1 MEKARKRK
9 KPKRAKPKRAKPKQ
23 VKSYQSQQ
31 KRRRSRA
38 LLTQACL
45 GVMIVALLF
54 GVSYACVQIVHGQ
67 PVLPAAMMDG
77 LGSLVPGSTSAP
89 QGTSTP
95 QGASTPQDVL
105 EPAGTP
111 ADAPSG
117 TGTADGQAEPQVRAQ
132 SWNTAVPLERT
143 LPADLSAADARMIAV
158 PENGRLSTEY
168 FRTALFIGD
177 SLSQGFALY
186 EPTRD
191 VATVCAYKSTSP
203 NQVLQ
208 NYVGQRPDGSK
219 IEMWDDIK
227 LQNPSNIYILY
238 GTNALIAQS
247 DEAFLKYYSDLLD
260 LLRER
265 FPNVPIY
272 VQSITPTTA
281 AQGVKQPPLENGHI
295 RQVNAAIARMAA
307 EKGMYYLNAQE
318 ALADT
323 EGNLR
328 ADYTGTLDGI
338 HMNPKGYAEWADY
351 LLTHT
356 VYSSYNAQFL
366 VEGPYA

>member
-1 MEKARKRK
+1 MARVK
-9 KPKRAKPKRAKPKQ
+9 KGAHTKKVR
-23 VKSYQSQQ
+23 SYQAQQ

-45 GVMIVALLF
+45 SVVIVAQLF
-54 GVSYACVQIVHGQ
+54 GISYACVQIVHGQ
-67 PVLPAAMMDG
+67 PVLPVA
-77 LGSLVPGSTSAP
+77 LLESPGSNASDSA
-89 QGTSTP
+89 SVP
-95 QGASTPQDVL
+95 QGASRPQNASDPQGASASPGGSPSDPQAVSV
-105 EPAGTP
+105 PA
-111 ADAPSG
+111 
-117 TGTADGQAEPQVRAQ
+117 QPQERVQ
-132 SWNTAVPLERT
+132 VWNTAVPLDRT

-168 FRTALFIGD
+168 FRTVLFIGD

-186 EPTRD
+186 APTRG
-191 VATVCAYKSTSP
+191 VAAVCAYKSTSP

-208 NYVGQRPDGSK
+208 NYVGQRPDGSR

-238 GTNALIAQS
+238 GTNALISQS
-247 DEAFLKYYSDLLD
+247 DEAFLKYYGDLLD

-281 AQGVKQPPLENGHI
+281 AQGAKQPPLENGHI
-295 RQVNAAIARMAA
+295 RQVNEAISKMAA

-318 ALADT
+318 ALTDA

-328 ADYTGTLDGI
+328 ADYTGTVDGI
-338 HMNPKGYAEWADY
+338 HMNPTGYAAWADY

-356 VYSSYNAQFL
+356 VYSSYNTQFL

>member
-1 MEKARKRK
+1 MEKERTKTTARRAKRYPPRK
-9 KPKRAKPKRAKPKQ
+9 KQ
-23 VKSYQSQQ
+23 
-31 KRRRSRA
+31 RRGRSVLA
-38 LLTQACL
+38 QASLSLL
-45 GVMIVALLF
+45 IVALLF
-54 GVSYACVQIVHGQ
+54 GISYACVQIIHGQ
-67 PVLPAAMMDG
+67 PVLPVAVWDG
-77 LGSLVPGSTSAP
+77 ASGNTTNSGPVPQS
-89 QGTSTP
+89 TSTP
-95 QGASTPQDVL
+95 QDGSNASGMQAANIPTELGAPVQ
-105 EPAGTP
+105 E
-111 ADAPSG
+111 
-117 TGTADGQAEPQVRAQ
+117 
-132 SWNTAVPLERT
+132 WNTAVPLERT
-143 LPADLSAADARMIAV
+143 LPADLSAGDARMIAV

-186 EPTRD
+186 APTRG

-208 NYVGQRPDGSK
+208 NYVGQRPDGSR
-219 IEMWDDIK
+219 IEMWDDISR
-227 LQNPSNIYILY
+227 QRPDNIYVLY

-247 DEAFLKYYSDLLD
+247 DEAFLKYYGDLLD
-260 LLRER
+260 RLREC
-265 FPNVPIY
+265 FPMVPIY

-281 AQGVKQPPLENGHI
+281 AQGVKQPALENGHI
-295 RQVNAAIARMAA
+295 RQVNAAIACMAA

-318 ALADT
+318 ALTDT

-328 ADYTGTLDGI
+328 ADYTGTVDGI

-356 VYSSYNAQFL
+356 VYSRYNAQFL

>member
-1 MEKARKRK
+1 MKKARRRAE
-9 KPKRAKPKRAKPKQ
+9 PKRVRPKK

-31 KRRRSRA
+31 KRRRGRA

-45 GVMIVALLF
+45 GVLIVVLLF
-54 GVSYACVQIVHGQ
+54 GISYACVQIVHGQ
-67 PVLPAAMMDG
+67 PVLPAALMDG
-77 LGSLVPGSTSAP
+77 RGGGAPGSVSAP
-89 QGTSTP
+89 QGTSVPQEAFEP
-95 QGASTPQDVL
+95 QGAS
-105 EPAGTP
+105 
-111 ADAPSG
+111 APSG
-117 TGTADGQAEPQVRAQ
+117 AQAAGAPAEPQLRAQ
-132 SWNTAVPLERT
+132 SWNTAVPQERT
-143 LPADLSAADARMIAV
+143 LPADLSAADSRMIAV

-168 FRTALFIGD
+168 FRTTLFIGD

-186 EPTRD
+186 APTRG

-208 NYVGQRPDGSK
+208 NYVGQRPDGTK

-227 LQNPSNIYILY
+227 VQDPSNIYVLY
-238 GTNALIAQS
+238 GTNALISQS

-265 FPNVPIY
+265 FPLVPIY

-281 AQGVKQPPLENGHI
+281 EQGEKQPALENGHI
-295 RQVNAAIARMAA
+295 RQVNAASARMAA
-307 EKGMYYLNAQE
+307 EKGLYYLNAQE
-318 ALADT
+318 ALTDT

-328 ADYTGTLDGI
+328 ADYTGTIDGI
-338 HMNPKGYAEWADY
+338 HMNPTGYAAWADY

>member
-1 MEKARKRK
+1 MAKARTGTQAKRV
-9 KPKRAKPKRAKPKQ
+9 R
-23 VKSYQSQQ
+23 SYQSQQ

-45 GVMIVALLF
+45 SVVIVALLF
-54 GVSYACVQIVHGQ
+54 GISYACIQIVHGQ
-67 PVLPAAMMDG
+67 PVLPVALLESM
-77 LGSLVPGSTSAP
+77 GSSASDSASVPQSTPGPQDAFAP
-89 QGTSTP
+89 QD
-95 QGASTPQDVL
+95 AS
-105 EPAGTP
+105 
-111 ADAPSG
+111 APSG
-117 TGTADGQAEPQVRAQ
+117 AQAVSGPAQPQATVQ
-132 SWNTAVPLERT
+132 VWNTAVPLERT
-143 LPADLSAADARMIAV
+143 LPSDLSDGDARMIAV

-186 EPTRD
+186 APTRG

-247 DEAFLKYYSDLLD
+247 DEAFLKYYGDLLD

-265 FPNVPIY
+265 FPDVPIY

-295 RQVNAAIARMAA
+295 RQVNEAIARMAS

-318 ALADT
+318 ALTDE

-328 ADYTGTLDGI
+328 ADYTGTVDGI
-338 HMNPKGYAEWADY
+338 HMNPTGYAAWADY

-356 VYSSYNAQFL
+356 VYSSYNTQFL
-366 VEGPYA
+366 AEGPYA

>member
-1 MEKARKRK
+1 M
-9 KPKRAKPKRAKPKQ
+9 AKGKTRTKTKQ

-31 KRRRSRA
+31 RRRRSRA

-45 GVMIVALLF
+45 SVTIVALLF
-54 GVSYACVQIVHGQ
+54 GISYACIQIVHGQ
-67 PVLPAAMMDG
+67 PVLPVSRMEGVSGD
-77 LGSLVPGSTSAP
+77 VPGSASEPPGSAGAP
-89 QGTSTP
+89 QDS
-95 QGASTPQDVL
+95 ASVPQDGAAL
-105 EPAGTP
+105 
-111 ADAPSG
+111 PSG
-117 TGTADGQAEPQVRAQ
+117 AQTAGGQAAAQV
-132 SWNTAVPLERT
+132 WNTDVPLERT
-143 LPADLSAADARMIAV
+143 LPADLSAGDARMIAV

-186 EPTRD
+186 EPTRG
-191 VATVCAYKSTSP
+191 VAAVCAYKSTSP

-208 NYVGQRPDGSK
+208 NYVGQRPDGSR

-227 LQNPSNIYILY
+227 LQNPSNIYVLY
-238 GTNALIAQS
+238 GTNALVSQS
-247 DEAFLKYYSDLLD
+247 DEAFLKYYGDLLD

-265 FPNVPIY
+265 FPGIPIY

-295 RQVNAAIARMAA
+295 RQVNAAIARMAS

-318 ALADT
+318 ALTDA

-328 ADYTGTLDGI
+328 ADYTGTVDGI

-356 VYSSYNAQFL
+356 VYSSYNTQFL

>member
-1 MEKARKRK
+1 MEKARTRAT
-9 KPKRAKPKRAKPKQ
+9 PKRAKPKR
-23 VKSYQSQQ
+23 VKSYPSKQ

-45 GVMIVALLF
+45 SVVIVVLLF
-54 GVSYACVQIVHGQ
+54 GISYVCVQIVHGQ
-67 PVLPAAMMDG
+67 PVLPVIAVDG
-77 LGSLVPGSTSAP
+77 IGDGAPGGVSAPQDTSAP
-89 QGTSTP
+89 QDAP
-95 QGASTPQDVL
+95 
-105 EPAGTP
+105 
-111 ADAPSG
+111 APSG
-117 TGTADGQAEPQVRAQ
+117 AGAASGQTAPQASVQV
-132 SWNTAVPLERT
+132 WNTAVPQERT
-143 LPADLSAADARMIAV
+143 LPADLSAADTRMIAV
-158 PENGRLSTEY
+158 PENGRLNTEY

-186 EPTRD
+186 EPTRG

-208 NYVGQRPDGSK
+208 NYVGQRADGSQ

-227 LQNPSNIYILY
+227 VQNPSNIYVLY
-238 GTNALIAQS
+238 GTNALISQS
-247 DEAFLKYYSDLLD
+247 DEAFLKYYGDLLD
-260 LLRER
+260 RLRER
-265 FPNVPIY
+265 FPMVPIY

-281 AQGVKQPPLENGHI
+281 AQGVKQPALENGHI
-295 RQVNAAIARMAA
+295 RQVNAEIARMAS

-318 ALADT
+318 ALADA

-328 ADYTGTLDGI
+328 ADYTGTFDGI
-338 HMNPKGYAEWADY
+338 HMNPTGYAAWADY

>member
-1 MEKARKRK
+1 MARVRAGAKAK
-9 KPKRAKPKRAKPKQ
+9 KA
-23 VKSYQSQQ
+23 KSYQLQQ

-54 GVSYACVQIVHGQ
+54 GISYACIQIVHGQ
-67 PVLPAAMMDG
+67 PVLPVAVMDG
-77 LGSLVPGSTSAP
+77 MDRTGGSAPGSAPAQSVSAP
-89 QGTSTP
+89 Q
-95 QGASTPQDVL
+95 ADVV
-105 EPAGTP
+105 
-111 ADAPSG
+111 PSG
-117 TGTADGQAEPQVRAQ
+117 AQTVNGQEQPQATGQI
-132 SWNTAVPLERT
+132 WNTAVPLERT
-143 LPADLSAADARMIAV
+143 LPADLSAGDTRMIAV

-186 EPTRD
+186 EPTRG
-191 VATVCAYKSTSP
+191 VAAVCAYKSTSP

-227 LQNPSNIYILY
+227 LQNPSNIYVLY
-238 GTNALIAQS
+238 GTNALISQS
-247 DEAFLKYYSDLLD
+247 DEAFLKYYGDLLD
-260 LLRER
+260 RLRER

-281 AQGVKQPPLENGHI
+281 AQGVKQPALENGHI
-295 RQVNAAIARMAA
+295 RQVNAAIACMAA

-318 ALADT
+318 ALTDA

-328 ADYTGTLDGI
+328 ADYTGTVDGI

-356 VYSSYNAQFL
+356 VYSSYNTQFL